1 MTAASRAGSS
11 ILRNLL
17 LSFLGFGLT
26 VALIFPFYAN
36 LFVEWKPGML
46 PWFVAGCVVAGIS
59 IGIANYFLLSR
70 VLLTKLR
77 RIAEVTNQIS
87 RKDLTHHCA
96 MQSADMIGDI
106 IDSFNAMAAN
116 LRALLG
122 NTGKLSDSVRQDS
135 HRMDEFLGNVG
146 QRLQDQSGQV
156 DGIRRA
162 AEEMAGTVGYI
173 ADHSEA
179 TADRGRAAAELAQ
192 EGGKTVQETIEGMQ
206 AIHDNVDAA
215 SRAVAGLREQSQQID
230 AIVRVIRDIADQT
243 NLLALNAA
251 IEAARAGEQGRG
263 FAVVADEVR
272 KLAEKTS
279 ASTAEIGTVIAAI
292 HQRINE
298 TVSSIGAGAKTAA
311 AGMDKARQAG
321 ESLASIIASSEEVM
335 RLINEIVQATERQRT
350 GVGQVTD
357 NVGRIGSLI
366 DAIRGD
372 IDEGSRR
379 AHAMAETAEGLHL
392 TVGEFRV

>member
-1 MTAASRAGSS
+1 MATAAAAGTS

-17 LSFLGFGLT
+17 LSFLGFGLA
-26 VALIFPFYAN
+26 VALIFPFYAD

-46 PWFVAGCVVAGIS
+46 PWFVAGCVIAGIS

-70 VLLTKLR
+70 ILLTKLK
-77 RIAEVTNQIS
+77 RIAKVTNQIS

-116 LRALLG
+116 LRSLLT
-122 NTGKLSDSVRQDS
+122 NTGKLSETVSQDS
-135 HRMDEFLGNVG
+135 RQMDEFLANVG
-146 QRLQDQSGQV
+146 QRLQDQSGEV
-156 DGIRRA
+156 DGIRQA
-162 AEEMAGTVGYI
+162 AGEMATTVGYI
-173 ADHSEA
+173 AEQSEA
-179 TADRGRAAAELAQ
+179 TADRGRTAADLAQ
-192 EGGKTVQETIEGMQ
+192 EGGRTVQQTIASMQ
-206 AIHDNVDAA
+206 ALRDNVDAA
-215 SRAVAGLREQSQQID
+215 SQAVAGLREQSQQID

-292 HQRINE
+292 HERINE
-298 TVSSIGAGAKTAA
+298 TVRTIGAGGEAA
-311 AGMDKARQAG
+311 SAGVEKARAAG
-321 ESLASIIASSEEVM
+321 ESLSQIIAGSEEVM
-335 RLINEIVQATERQRT
+335 GLIEDIVRAMERQKA
-350 GVGQVTD
+350 GVGQVTN

-366 DAIRGD
+366 DAIRSD
-372 IDEGSRR
+372 IAEGSQR
-379 AHAMAETAEGLHL
+379 AHSMAGMADGLHR